1 MFNQPPRK
9 RQRSQVH
16 NQDAAQSESN
26 EEGTEDQDS
35 QEEDSQED
43 LTVKNSTTTRGGPA
57 ASSAQHMLQYR
68 GLLASALTLISSE
81 RICRLFQP
89 RRELSSSSNF

>member
-26 EEGTEDQDS
+26 EEGTEDQ
-35 QEEDSQED
+35 DSQED